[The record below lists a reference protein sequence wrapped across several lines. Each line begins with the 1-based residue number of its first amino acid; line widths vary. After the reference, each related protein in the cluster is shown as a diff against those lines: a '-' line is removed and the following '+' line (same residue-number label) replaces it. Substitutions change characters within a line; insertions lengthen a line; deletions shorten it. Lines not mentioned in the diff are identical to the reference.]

1 MKRNKCRAL
10 LVVFLIAV
18 MGIACKKD
26 SESTPATST
35 TVEYRITP
43 MNNSFTKISFTDANG
58 GSVVITDPAQFASG
72 KKTVSVTSKPFHA
85 KIETQVVN
93 TALTPVQFTLTIL
106 VNGEVKITQPASV
119 PASSSSTNVAEYT
132 VQ

>member
-1 MKRNKCRAL
+1 MKKDKCKALFLVL
-10 LVVFLIAV
+10 LVAI

-26 SESTPATST
+26 SESMPTTST

-58 GSVVITDPAQFASG
+58 SSVVITDPAQFAGGS
-72 KKTVSVTSKPFHA
+72 KTVSVTSKPFRA
-85 KIETQVVN
+85 KMETQVVN
-93 TALTPVQFTLTIL
+93 TAVTPVQFTLAIL
-106 VNGEVKITQPASV
+106 VSGEVKATQPASV
-119 PASSSSTNVAEYT
+119 PASSSSTNSAEYT